1 MKIIAHTKYG
11 VFTSVERTVTEEEFL
26 EESEFLADIA
36 GRGIRFSFNMEEGEI
51 FFSENMIKDSLFIL
65 QK

>member
-11 VFTSVERTVTEEEFL
+11 VFTSVEQTATEEEFL
-26 EESEFLADIA
+26 EVGEFLANVVE
-36 GRGIRFSFNMEEGEI
+36 RGARFSLDTAEGKI

>member
-11 VFTSVERTVTEEEFL
+11 VFTSVERTVTEGEFL
-26 EESEFLADIA
+26 EVGEFLANVVE
-36 GRGIRFSFNMEEGEI
+36 RGTRFSINTEEGEM

>member
-1 MKIIAHTKYG
+1 MKIIAHTKHG

-26 EESEFLADIA
+26 KVSEFLADIA
-36 GRGIRFSFNMEEGEI
+36 ERGTRFSLDTAEGEI
-51 FFSENMIKDSLFIL
+51 FFSGNMIKDSLFIL

>member
-26 EESEFLADIA
+26 ETSEFLSDVVE
-36 GRGIRFSFNMEEGEI
+36 RGTRISIDTEEGEI